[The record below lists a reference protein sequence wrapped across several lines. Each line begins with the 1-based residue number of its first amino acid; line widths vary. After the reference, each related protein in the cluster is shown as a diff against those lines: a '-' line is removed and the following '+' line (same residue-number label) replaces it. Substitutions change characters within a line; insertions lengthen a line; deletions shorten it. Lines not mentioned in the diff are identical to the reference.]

1 MAVITNSVPLAVF
14 GPGSLYV
21 TRNDIPNQTPV
32 NIGYAQEFSY
42 DESAESKELYGQNQ
56 YPLVIARGTIKATG
70 KMKAATVSGLALNAV
85 FNGQTFQTG
94 QLLMAQQEP
103 HAVPAT
109 ITHPTSTDTPSGTVI
124 TFAATAGV
132 AVGMSVSGTNIAP
145 GTFVASFIVNTSV
158 TLTQAVAGDV
168 PMGETITFGP
178 AVAVT
183 NAADF
188 DTDLGVI
195 NAATGLPLELV
206 TGSPTTGQYAV
217 VSTGAGKG
225 EYSFAAADVGN
236 NLLITYAYTSSGSGQ
251 TMTVM
256 NTPIGNT
263 PTFQIDYATSLY
275 NTPYYVRMFACVS
288 NKLGRAHKLVDFMMP
303 EIDFGFFATFTGKVY
318 EVSYPQ
324 VS

>member
-42 DESAESKELYGQNQ
+42 DESAEAKELYGQNQ

-70 KMKAATVSGLALNAV
+70 KMKAATVSGLALNAA
-85 FNGQTFQTG
+85 FNGQSFNTG
-94 QLLMAQQEP
+94 SLEMAQAEP
-103 HAVPAT
+103 HTIPAAVV
-109 ITHPTSTDTPSGTVI
+109 ISTSADTPSGSTLPF
-124 TFAATAGV
+124 TSTAGV
-132 AVGMSVSGTNIAP
+132 AVGMSVSGTNIPA
-145 GTFVASFIVNTSV
+145 GTFVQSLVVNTSV
-158 TLTQAVAGDV
+158 TLTQAVSGDV
-168 PMGETITFGP
+168 PSATAITFGP
-178 AVAVT
+178 SVLV
-183 NAADF
+183 NQAADF
-188 DTDLGVI
+188 DTDLGVLF
-195 NAATGLPLELV
+195 ADSGLPLMYV
-206 TGSPTTGQYAV
+206 IGSPA
-217 VSTGAGKG
+217 AGEYTYTPAG
-225 EYSFAAADVGN
+225 EYSFNPTDSAKGILV
-236 NLLITYAYTSSGSGQ
+236 TYAFANSTAGQ

-275 NTPYYVRMFACVS
+275 NSPYYVRMFACVS
-288 NKLGRAHKLVDFMMP
+288 NKLSRSHKLVDFMMP
-303 EIDFGFFATFTGKVY
+303 EIDYGFFATASGKVY